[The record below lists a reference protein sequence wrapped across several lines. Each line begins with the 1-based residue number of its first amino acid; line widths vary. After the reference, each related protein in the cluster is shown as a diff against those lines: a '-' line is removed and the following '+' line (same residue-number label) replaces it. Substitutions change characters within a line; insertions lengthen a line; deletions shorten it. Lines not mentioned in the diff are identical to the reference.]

1 MDRSALDDKP
11 SRPVPGLRR
20 KNHRRTIAAFMTGV
34 ALLGACLS
42 LLLAKSAGARGPTTD
57 NVYSLFPGV
66 GSPSTPGPASDSS
79 TRQNK
84 QASNGNTGLTSG
96 RSVCVRLCDGAF
108 FPIAS
113 VAGHSDIASREES
126 CSALCPDAP
135 TALYLQPGG
144 SDKIEDAVS
153 TSGAP
158 YTALPVALRYRTT
171 ADNTCTCRRTMAKKY
186 PLLRDMTL
194 RKGDTVM
201 TANGF
206 MVFQGSRHLPYA
218 REDFVAL
225 AAASIPRDQR
235 ATLME
240 MERASALNLRGLS
253 NGSSI
258 TLQTNLRTTP
268 LRSLGV
274 GVTRALGS
282 TAASAKVDKPPG

>member
-1 MDRSALDDKP
+1 
-11 SRPVPGLRR
+11 
-20 KNHRRTIAAFMTGV
+20 
-34 ALLGACLS
+34 
-42 LLLAKSAGARGPTTD
+42 
-57 NVYSLFPGV
+57 
-66 GSPSTPGPASDSS
+66 
-79 TRQNK
+79 
-84 QASNGNTGLTSG
+84 
-96 RSVCVRLCDGAF
+96 
-108 FPIAS
+108 
-113 VAGHSDIASREES
+113 
-126 CSALCPDAP
+126 
-135 TALYLQPGG
+135 
-144 SDKIEDAVS
+144 
-153 TSGAP
+153 
-158 YTALPVALRYRTT
+158 
-171 ADNTCTCRRTMAKKY
+171 MAKKY

-258 TLQTNLRTTP
+258 TLQTNPRTTP

-282 TAASAKVDKPPG
+282 TAASAKVDRPPG